1 MPDDDAELVPY
12 PRRGSAYSIEWLPPA
27 LRALRKLDQQI
38 ARRLTLKVSA
48 LAQDPRPAGV
58 KALTGAPDA
67 LRIRVG
73 DYRVVYEIHDDRLVV
88 LVLTL
93 GHRREVYRKL

>member
-1 MPDDDAELVPY
+1 MPDDDAELVPH
-12 PRRGSAYSIEWLPPA
+12 PRSGSAYSIEWRPPA
-27 LRALRKLDQQI
+27 LRALRKLDKQI
-38 ARRLTLKVSA
+38 ARRLAVTVST

-58 KALTGAPDA
+58 EALSGAPDP

-73 DYRVVYEIHDDRLVV
+73 DYRVVYEVHDDRRVV